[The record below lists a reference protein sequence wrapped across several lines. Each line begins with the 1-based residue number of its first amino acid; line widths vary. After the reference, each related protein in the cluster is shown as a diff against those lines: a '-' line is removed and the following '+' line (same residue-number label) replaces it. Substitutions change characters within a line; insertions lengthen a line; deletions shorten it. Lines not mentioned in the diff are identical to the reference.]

1 MEFKKAAGLSHYL
14 ILPIAVL
21 SILLISCLRL
31 TDNYELETLD
41 LRFRLRPAP
50 AVTDKVALIEIGDDT
65 LKNFGQWP
73 IARSYHALL
82 IRALSESGAK
92 SIIFDIFFPEA
103 QEGDDDLESAIRDAK
118 NVYLPFV
125 FELNPDK
132 RTDFASATGYAAKNL
147 LRFSLADKG
156 EGHINI
162 FPDIDGKFRRV
173 PLLVNYGGNWYPYIS
188 YLATCDYLDMP
199 VKDAVISPGRHISS
213 GSLKIPLDDS
223 SNMLINF
230 SGKWGKTYKHYSYFD
245 IVQSFVAPAIG
256 QKPILDLKLFK
267 DKVCVVGLTAA
278 GTVDLHPNPFETLYP
293 GFGIHAE
300 VFNSLLSG
308 RFISRASKG
317 INLLIM
323 AMLSIMI
330 AIATLKTKPIK
341 GLLILILLELFFW
354 MSSIL
359 VFNIWGIW
367 IDLFYPA
374 AIMIL
379 LYMSLTL
386 HKYISEW
393 KKRLL
398 LENELNIA
406 KKIQESFLSKSI
418 PEVEGLRIES
428 AMFTAHQ
435 VGGDLYDFRDF
446 GGGSLGV
453 MIGDVS
459 GKGVPASLFMAMVVS
474 EFKYFAAAGVLPE
487 NVLSGLNAKLVKES
501 SSGLFVTMFY
511 MVFDM
516 KKKKLRFSSG
526 GHLPAIHLNHLGE
539 VKLLDVP
546 DGMPLG
552 LVDSYYSSGEL
563 SFDKGDIF
571 VLYTDGVTEAMN
583 ARRELYGAE
592 RLIRA
597 VTLSKGLPPDKMLNA
612 MEKDLRRF
620 EPKSRQHDDITFIIV
635 KVI

>member
-1 MEFKKAAGLSHYL
+1 
-14 ILPIAVL
+14 
-21 SILLISCLRL
+21 
-31 TDNYELETLD
+31 
-41 LRFRLRPAP
+41 
-50 AVTDKVALIEIGDDT
+50 
-65 LKNFGQWP
+65 
-73 IARSYHALL
+73 
-82 IRALSESGAK
+82 
-92 SIIFDIFFPEA
+92 
-103 QEGDDDLESAIRDAK
+103 
-118 NVYLPFV
+118 
-125 FELNPDK
+125 
-132 RTDFASATGYAAKNL
+132 
-147 LRFSLADKG
+147 
-156 EGHINI
+156 
-162 FPDIDGKFRRV
+162 
-173 PLLVNYGGNWYPYIS
+173 
-188 YLATCDYLDMP
+188 
-199 VKDAVISPGRHISS
+199 
-213 GSLKIPLDDS
+213 
-223 SNMLINF
+223 
-230 SGKWGKTYKHYSYFD
+230 
-245 IVQSFVAPAIG
+245 
-256 QKPILDLKLFK
+256 
-267 DKVCVVGLTAA
+267 
-278 GTVDLHPNPFETLYP
+278 
-293 GFGIHAE
+293 
-300 VFNSLLSG
+300 
-308 RFISRASKG
+308 
-317 INLLIM
+317 
-323 AMLSIMI
+323 
-330 AIATLKTKPIK
+330 
-341 GLLILILLELFFW
+341 
-354 MSSIL
+354 
-359 VFNIWGIW
+359 
-367 IDLFYPA
+367 
-374 AIMIL
+374 MIL